1 MAEATIYRFQGT
13 KAERNLVR
21 LYERLAAG
29 QIEAADLLNKALE
42 LLRDLAENPGFE
54 FVEQEVIPHFE
65 WAIAQ
70 LARLDPAEAQSAQ
83 LFASIST
90 LVKTAHAYLQIRAG
104 AVSPTGDA
112 AAPTLPM
119 APINDNP
126 PS

>member
-42 LLRDLAENPGFE
+42 LLRELAEKPGFE

-70 LARLDPAEAQSAQ
+70 LARLDPAEPLSAQ
-83 LFASIST
+83 TFASIST
-90 LVKTAHAYLQIRAG
+90 LVKTAHAYLQTRAG

-112 AAPTLPM
+112 VAPILPI
-119 APINDNP
+119 APINDNA